1 MCSCRNLGIKKLN
14 YTLVMYSPS
23 TRTSLRSRM
32 YHSMN
37 TTHHVCMYVCISVRA
52 RGYTTQRACYSLIA
66 IVQYIATG
74 ARNIM
79 HTTLVLALLSIL
91 QLYAT
96 IRLVV

>member
-1 MCSCRNLGIKKLN
+1 
-14 YTLVMYSPS
+14 
-23 TRTSLRSRM
+23 M

-37 TTHHVCMYVCISVRA
+37 TTDVCTYESYVCMYVCISVRA

-66 IVQYIATG
+66 IVRARTVHSYAG